1 MLVSTL
7 LTLLL
12 LRPMRLRKIKL
23 SGFKS
28 FVDPTTLTVPGQVV
42 GIVGPNGCG
51 KSNIIDAVTW
61 VMGESSA
68 KHLRGDSL
76 TDVIFNGSHQRQ
88 PVSQASVELIFD
100 NTEKKLTGEYASY
113 NEISVK
119 RQINREAVSTY
130 YLNGTRC
137 RRRDIM
143 GIFLGTGLGPRGY
156 SIIEQGTISRL
167 IEAKPEELRGFVEE
181 AAGIS
186 KYRERRRET
195 ENRIKHTKENL
206 SRVNDIY
213 EELEKQLSHLQRQ
226 AKAAERY
233 KELKSEERKYQAE
246 LLALN
251 WQELN
256 NKNTDEQKQIV
267 DSETAVEQAI
277 ADLRE
282 RETDLEKHRNEL
294 SDATEKLSEQQSV
307 FYQVG
312 SNISSIEQTIKHT
325 NERIENSQKDLAAA
339 EQQSTEIQNQFTQDK
354 QRLLDLEQEI
364 VALEPKLNGS
374 RSESDKAYE
383 GLSLAESAMQSWQSE
398 WDSFQQQ
405 AINCVQTLEA
415 SKSRK
420 EYLETSKEEQTY
432 RLQSLQEE
440 YDGIEPAKLEESLF
454 EKKQAIESAVQALET
469 IQQELNQE
477 QQSLEQLVE
486 QQQSYSREQNEK
498 REQKQKV
505 AARLETLKAL
515 QESALGDD
523 DKTVSDWLEQN
534 NFNDKS
540 RLAQQLKIDNDW
552 SVAFEIVLAQHLQ
565 AVCIDDLDS
574 SSLKLNGLMTGKV
587 ELLENSSS
595 VSTTSSNH
603 WQSLSDK
610 VSAPAVAKNLVANIW
625 IANDLD
631 SALSMRE
638 QLEPGHSIV
647 TKDGLWIGRNWVR
660 VVRED
665 DNDSSIITREK
676 NINEQSSELSTLE
689 QQLTTIDSSLQECK
703 QTITEKNTL
712 INSIKSKLQEQQT
725 IVSESKGQL
734 AASESQLEQL
744 TQRAEKL
751 KEQIEELS
759 RNHERDADELIRIA
773 TQLVESEELNSTIE
787 SQKSELESLRNKHR
801 ESLDNAR
808 EVWQKTH
815 EESHLI
821 ALQLEAM
828 TSQKASLEQAIKRNE
843 MQIEHV
849 TRRKQELDQLIQ
861 ESSAPLTELQTQ
873 LEAKLAEK
881 VTAEKDLT
889 EARTKMQNIEASI
902 RQTDEQRIKSEQVV
916 AERRDELEKIRIKT
930 HETKVR
936 LQGIEEQF
944 DSSDTKLES
953 VIETLTEEANQQ
965 DWENHLESLARKIQ
979 RLGAINLAAIDEL
992 AQLSER
998 REYLDKQRADLNE
1011 ALETLE
1017 SAIRK
1022 IDQETKERFKQTFDQ
1037 LNASLKELFPQVF
1050 GGGSAYL
1057 ELTSQDLLETGITI
1071 MARPPGKRNTTI
1083 HLLSGGEKALTAVAL
1098 VFSIFKLNPSPF
1110 CILDEVDAPLDD
1122 ANAGRFSELVKS
1134 MSDDVQFIV
1143 ITHNK
1148 ITMEIAQQ
1156 LLGVTMHEPG
1166 VSRLVTV
1173 DVDAAVEM
1181 AASA

>member
-1 MLVSTL
+1 
-7 LTLLL
+7 
-12 LRPMRLRKIKL
+12 MRLRKIKL

-76 TDVIFNGSHQRQ
+76 TDVIFNGSNQRQ

-113 NEISVK
+113 SEISVK

-137 RRRDIM
+137 RRRDIQ

-226 AKAAERY
+226 ARAAERY

-256 NKNTDEQKQIV
+256 NKNTEEQKQIV
-267 DSETAVEQAI
+267 DSENKVEQAI
-277 ADLRE
+277 AQLRE
-282 RETDLEKHRNEL
+282 HEADLEKQRSEL
-294 SDATEKLSEQQSV
+294 SNATEKLSEQQSV

-325 NERIENSQKDLAAA
+325 NERIEASQKDLQAA
-339 EQQSTEIQNQFTQDK
+339 EQQSTEIQAQFSQDK
-354 QRLLDLEQEI
+354 QRLTELGQEI
-364 VALEPKLNGS
+364 ISLEPKLNGS

-383 GLSLAESAMQSWQSE
+383 GLSLAENAMQSWQTE

-405 AINCVQTLEA
+405 AIDCVQTLEA

-420 EYLETSKEEQTY
+420 EYLETSKEEQIY

-440 YDGIEPAKLEESLF
+440 YDGIEPAKLEESLV
-454 EKKQAIESAVQALET
+454 EKKQAIETAVEELEN
-469 IQQELNQE
+469 IQE
-477 QQSLEQLVE
+477 QLNAEQKNLEQLLE
-486 QQQSYSREQNEK
+486 QQQSFSREQNEK

-523 DKTVSDWLEQN
+523 DKTVADWLEKAGLN
-534 NFNDKS
+534 NNS
-540 RLAQQLKIDNDW
+540 RLAQQLKIDSDW

-565 AVCIDDLDS
+565 AVCIDN
-574 SSLKLNGLMTGKV
+574 LNSTSIQLNDFASGKV
-587 ELLENSSS
+587 ELIENYSTYNSSS
-595 VSTTSSNH
+595 TNGWH
-603 WQSLSDK
+603 SLADK
-610 VSAPAVAKNLVANIW
+610 VIAPEAAKNLVANIW
-625 IANDLD
+625 IANDLTT
-631 SALSMRE
+631 ALTLRD

-647 TKDGLWIGRNWVR
+647 TKDGLWIGQNWVR
-660 VVRED
+660 VVREGD
-665 DNDSSIITREK
+665 TDSSIITREQ
-676 NINEQSSELSTLE
+676 NINELNTELSGLE
-689 QQLTTIDSSLQECK
+689 QQLHSIDASLEDAK
-703 QTITEKNTL
+703 ENISEKNTL

-725 IVSESKGQL
+725 TVSENKGQL
-734 AASESQLEQL
+734 AAAESQLEQL

-751 KEQIEELS
+751 KEQIEELE

-773 TQLVESEELNSTIE
+773 AQLVESEELNINID
-787 SQKSELESLRNKHR
+787 SQKSELESLRDKHR
-801 ESLDNAR
+801 QSLDSAR
-808 EVWQKTH
+808 EIWQKTH

-821 ALQLEAM
+821 ALQLEAI

-861 ESSAPLTELQTQ
+861 ESSAPLAELQTQ
-873 LEAKLAEK
+873 LETKLAEK

-889 EARTKMQNIEASI
+889 EARTEMQNIEASI
-902 RQTDEQRIKSEQVV
+902 RETDEQRVKSEQAV

-944 DSSDTKLES
+944 ESSETTLEN
-953 VIETLTEEANQQ
+953 ILETLTEEASQQ
-965 DWENHLESLARKIQ
+965 EWEKHLESLARKIQ

-1017 SAIRK
+1017 TAIRK
-1022 IDQETKERFKQTFDQ
+1022 IDQETKERFKQTFDH
-1037 LNASLKELFPQVF
+1037 LNSSLKELFPQVF

-1122 ANAGRFSELVKS
+1122 ANAARFSELVKS